1 MSAAAPIKPRFFAT
15 QDALR
20 RWLEKNHGG
29 SNELWIGFYKV
40 NSGKKGLTYAQ
51 AVDEALCFG
60 WIDGLVKRFDADA
73 FMQRFT
79 PRKAKSTWSE
89 INIRKIA
96 ALTKAGRMAAPG
108 HAAFN
113 ARDPAR
119 TGLYSFENRN
129 PVFDAA
135 TAKRFGSRKKAWA
148 FFEAQPPGYRR
159 TATHWVMSAKR
170 EETRERRLARLIEDS
185 AAGRRLDLFS
195 GEKTPQK
202 A

>member
-1 MSAAAPIKPRFFAT
+1 MDAPLKPRFFAT
-15 QDALR
+15 QDAFR
-20 RWLEKNHGG
+20 RWLEKNHGAT
-29 SNELWIGFYKV
+29 SELWVGFHKAHT
-40 NSGKKGLTYAQ
+40 GKKGLTYAQ

-60 WIDGLVKRFDADA
+60 WIDGLVKRFDDAA

-89 INIRKIA
+89 INIRKIE
-96 ALTKAGRMAAPG
+96 ALSKAGRMAAPG
-108 HAAFN
+108 FAAFN
-113 ARDPAR
+113 TRDPAR

-129 PVFDAA
+129 PQFDAA
-135 TAKRFGSRKKAWA
+135 TAKRFRASKRAWA

-170 EETRERRLARLIEDS
+170 EETRARRLAQLIDDS
-185 AAGRRLDLFS
+185 ARGRRVATLS
-195 GEKTPQK
+195 GNGMQRAE

>member
-1 MSAAAPIKPRFFAT
+1 VKPRFFAT
-15 QDALR
+15 PQAFR
-20 RWLEKNHGG
+20 SWLEKNHDAAI
-29 SNELWIGFYKV
+29 ELWIGFYKV
-40 NSGKKGLTYAQ
+40 HSGKKAMTYAE
-51 AVDEALCFG
+51 AVDEALCYG
-60 WIDGLVKRFDADA
+60 WIDGLVKRYDDAA

-89 INIRKIA
+89 INIRKVA
-96 ALTKAGRMAAPG
+96 ALEAARRMAAPG
-108 HAAFN
+108 LAAFR

-135 TAKRFGSRKKAWA
+135 AAKAFRSKKKAWA

-159 TATHWVMSAKR
+159 TATHWVMSAKLD
-170 EETRERRLARLIEDS
+170 ETRKRRLGVLISDS
-185 AAGRRLDLFS
+185 AAGRRLAMLAPAP
-195 GEKTPQK
+195 GKTAK